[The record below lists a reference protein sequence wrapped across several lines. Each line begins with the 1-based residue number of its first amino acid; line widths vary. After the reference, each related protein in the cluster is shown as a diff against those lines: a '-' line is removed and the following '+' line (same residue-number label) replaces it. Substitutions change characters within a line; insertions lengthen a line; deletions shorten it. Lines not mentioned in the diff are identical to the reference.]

1 MSDKNHIAI
10 AICLGT
16 LTAFGPLAIDMYVAA
31 IPTIARSLAV
41 GEGEIQMSV
50 MSFFAG
56 FTLGQLFWGPVSD
69 RFGRKTS
76 SLTAL
81 AVFALAS
88 LGCAMSVDPAQ
99 LMAFRFLQGI
109 AGSVGMVVAM
119 SVARD
124 MFSGLEAVRMMG
136 MISLVSGLAPI
147 IAPMAGSLVLRLS
160 YWEMI
165 FVVLAILAVAAALL
179 IALKLPETR
188 KKEDRTSAHPLK
200 VMRNYGIILTQR
212 SFFGYAVP
220 FAFLQGGFF
229 AYIAG
234 AASVFVSV
242 YGMTPLHFSM
252 LFAVNAVGLAVGV
265 QVNSKLVA
273 RTSARFM
280 VKMAAALNLVSA
292 AALVLLQLAGLADL
306 VAVSIL
312 MFLFVF
318 SMGAILPNCNVLA
331 MEEQGANP
339 GAAAALIGAMGF
351 GGGALSGAVL
361 GLLADGTAMPLFAVM
376 AVCGGAGLATALTL
390 FPRLRPEEATQ
401 LASVGHPG

>member
-10 AICLGT
+10 AVCLGA

-69 RFGRKTS
+69 RYGRKATS
-76 SLTAL
+76 LSAL

-88 LGCAMSVDPAQ
+88 LGCALAVSSGQ
-99 LMAFRFLQGI
+99 LMAFRFLEGI

-124 MFSGLEAVRMMG
+124 MFSGVEAVRMMG

-165 FVVLAILAVAAALL
+165 FVILAVLAAAAALL
-179 IALKLPETR
+179 IAVVLPETR
-188 KKEDRTSAHPLK
+188 KPEDRTSAHPLA
-200 VMRNYGIILTQR
+200 VLRNYRIILLQR
-212 SFFGYAVP
+212 NFFGYAVP

-242 YGMTPLHFSM
+242 YGMTPLHFSF
-252 LFAVNAVGLAVGV
+252 LFAANAVGLAIGV
-265 QVNSKLVA
+265 QVNSRLVA
-273 RTSARFM
+273 STSPRFM
-280 VKMAAALNLVSA
+280 VKLAAALNLA
-292 AALVLLQLAGLADL
+292 CALALVVLQLAGLADL
-306 VAVSIL
+306 IVVSVL
-312 MFLFVF
+312 MFVFVF
-318 SMGAILPNCNVLA
+318 SMGAIMPNSNVLA

-361 GLLADGTAMPLFAVM
+361 GLLADGSAMPLFVVM
-376 AVCGGAGLATALTL
+376 AVCAAAGLIGALTL
-390 FPRLRPEEATQ
+390 FPRQRPAAPVQ
-401 LASVGHPG
+401 VASVGNLH